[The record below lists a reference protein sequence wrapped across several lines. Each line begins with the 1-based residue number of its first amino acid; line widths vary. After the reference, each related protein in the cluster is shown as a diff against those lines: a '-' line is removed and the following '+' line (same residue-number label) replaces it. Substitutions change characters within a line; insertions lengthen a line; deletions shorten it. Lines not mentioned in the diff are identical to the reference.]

1 MQLNIRREILFED
14 RVIIDSEI
22 QHEKLI
28 LKKTGLIKKIC
39 RQR

>member
-1 MQLNIRREILFED
+1 MFED
-14 RVIIDSEI
+14 WVIINSEI
-22 QHEKLI
+22 QHEKPI